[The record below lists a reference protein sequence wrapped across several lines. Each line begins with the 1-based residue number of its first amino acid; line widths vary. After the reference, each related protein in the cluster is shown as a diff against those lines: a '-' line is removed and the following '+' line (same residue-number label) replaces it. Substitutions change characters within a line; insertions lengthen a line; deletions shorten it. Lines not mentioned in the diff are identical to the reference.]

1 MTWAAR
7 YAFCDPLW
15 RGRSRL
21 VVDAELELVLRAA
34 VEGHADA
41 ASRPLLEALIPRE
54 RTVSTWMVVGSE
66 PTARLLAP
74 YFGGVR
80 FIPADAIDDRFAR
93 LPWESALVTLDRR
106 VDIAAITAPARLGVT
121 ARTVEGILVDVAAA
135 CGPGRIA
142 VVFGMGEDLDY
153 EGFVEQLR
161 PTFGET
167 RIYGGYAPEMFAF
180 AEFSADDDDDDA
192 VAGEFDTSED
202 DPQTLRLRRAAASDE
217 FDESIDSADEDES
230 EDDLDERLADRDQ
243 DPWDDDDD
251 APDEEDDS
259 VPLSFDNT
267 LGPTVP
273 PYSLWIG
280 VVGSV
285 SEFGEG
291 LTLLELPTPGAT
303 AGERGAPDVT
313 AALRL
318 QLHETRKVAELGALE
333 RQRLV
338 ERIDASEAE
347 NAGLRDAV
355 AQLREQLAG
364 ALDPAVGG
372 ERLDAALAREQS
384 LRWRVAALE
393 REVAELR
400 VRPVDELTAQLE
412 VLRAQLDA
420 RPSEGPVAPRNDAAP
435 ASVSSMTEGTRGTAQ
450 AVARPSTHPDAA
462 RRLGSRAAGSGR
474 TAALRVVE
482 GLVRR
487 IERGALDRTALRREL
502 ALLRRRLGR

>member
-41 ASRPLLEALIPRE
+41 ASRPLLESLIPRE

-135 CGPGRIA
+135 CSPGRVA

-161 PTFGET
+161 PTFGEA

-180 AEFSADDDDDDA
+180 AEFSSDEDEDDEDDA
-192 VAGEFDTSED
+192 VAGEFDTTED
-202 DPQTLRLRRAAASDE
+202 DPQTLRLRRAASAE
-217 FDESIDSADEDES
+217 FDESIDSADED
-230 EDDLDERLADRDQ
+230 DLDERLADRDA
-243 DPWDDDDD
+243 WDDDDD
-251 APDEEDDS
+251 APDEEEDS

-267 LGPTVP
+267 LGPAVP

-291 LTLLELPTPGAT
+291 LTLLELPTPGL
-303 AGERGAPDVT
+303 GGDDRGVPEVT

-338 ERIDASEAE
+338 ERIDAAEAE

-400 VRPVDELTAQLE
+400 VRPVDELTAEIE
-412 VLRAQLDA
+412 VLRAQLEA
-420 RPSEGPVAPRNDAAP
+420 RPAEGARPVAPRNDAGP
-435 ASVSSMTEGTRGTAQ
+435 ESVSTAGPVREPAQ
-450 AVARPSTHPDAA
+450 AVARVANHPDAA

>member
-34 VEGHADA
+34 VEGQTDA

-121 ARTVEGILVDVAAA
+121 VRTVEGILVDVAAA
-135 CGPGRIA
+135 SSPGRIA

-161 PTFGET
+161 PTFGEF

-180 AEFSADDDDDDA
+180 AEFSSDDADDDA
-192 VAGEFDTSED
+192 IAGEFDTTED

-217 FDESIDSADEDES
+217 FDDSIDSAYEDE
-230 EDDLDERLADRDQ
+230 LDERLDDRE
-243 DPWDDDDD
+243 PGAWDDDD
-251 APDEEDDS
+251 APDDDDDA

-267 LGPTVP
+267 LGPSLP

-280 VVGSV
+280 VVGSM

-291 LTLLELPTPGAT
+291 LTLLELPTPAAMPGD
-303 AGERGAPDVT
+303 RGVADVT
-313 AALRL
+313 GALRL

-338 ERIDASEAE
+338 ERIDAAEAE

-400 VRPVDELTAQLE
+400 VRPVDELTAQIE
-412 VLRAQLDA
+412 VLRAQLEA
-420 RPSEGPVAPRNDAAP
+420 RSTEGPSPVVRNDHAA
-435 ASVSSMTEGTRGTAQ
+435 ASVSPGGATQVPTR
-450 AVARPSTHPDAA
+450 PPHNPDAA
-462 RRLGSRAAGSGR
+462 RRLGTRAAGSGR

-482 GLVRR
+482 GLMRR
-487 IERGALDRTALRREL
+487 VERGALERTALRREL
-502 ALLRRRLGR
+502 VALRRRLGR